1 MIDLAGERSASRD
14 LDSPRPIAIV
24 GVGNLLL
31 SDDGVGIHAIRRL
44 RSDSRVASMARLI
57 DGGTVGTDLL
67 AEVCGCEKLLIVDA
81 VDAGLPPGT
90 TIRMDFSGPD
100 PQQIDTRN
108 AHQSGIP
115 GLLDALRL
123 LGQAPRQVVL
133 VGVQPAAMGLGTQLS
148 PAVASAMPAVAAEVV
163 RQLDRWTSAGG
174 AASSQGIQSV
184 ASLDAAMPRSA
195 RETARETPGTE
206 QLRECI

>member
-1 MIDLAGERSASRD
+1 MIDLAGEPRAYGGDPS
-14 LDSPRPIAIV
+14 RPIAIV

-31 SDDGVGIHAIRRL
+31 SDDGVGIHAVRSL
-44 RSDSRVASMARLI
+44 RSDSRVGSTVRLI

-90 TIRMDFSGPD
+90 AIWMDFSGPD

-115 GLLDALRL
+115 GLLDDLRL

-133 VGVQPAAMGLGTQLS
+133 VGVQPAAMGLGTELS
-148 PAVASAMPAVAAEVV
+148 PEVASALPALSAEVV
-163 RQLDRWTSAGG
+163 RQLDRWTSAG
-174 AASSQGIQSV
+174 
-184 ASLDAAMPRSA
+184 DAANSTGTQDSELLDPALAKGVRNTSS
-195 RETARETPGTE
+195 ETPGTE
-206 QLRECI
+206 QLREYI

>member
-1 MIDLAGERSASRD
+1 MDFPGEPRASIH
-14 LDSPRPIAIV
+14 LDPPQAIAIV

-31 SDDGVGIHAIRRL
+31 SDDGVGIHAVRRL
-44 RSDSRVASMARLI
+44 RSDARVESMARLI

-67 AEVCGCEKLLIVDA
+67 AEVCGCENLLIVDA

-90 TIRMDFSGPD
+90 TVRMDFSGPD

-115 GLLDALRL
+115 GLLDDLRL

-133 VGVQPAAMGLGTQLS
+133 VGVQPAALGLGTELS
-148 PAVASAMPAVAAEVV
+148 PEVAGALPAVSAEVV
-163 RQLDRWTSAGG
+163 RQLDRWTWAGDAPSAQ
-174 AASSQGIQSV
+174 AMQSV
-184 ASLDAAMPRSA
+184 ESRDAAIERGA
-195 RETARETPGTE
+195 RETAREISETSAA
-206 QLRECI
+206 

>member
-1 MIDLAGERSASRD
+1 MTDVAGEPRGCREPD
-14 LDSPRPIAIV
+14 PQRPIAVV

-44 RSDSRVASMARLI
+44 RNDSRVGPMARLI

-100 PQQIDTRN
+100 PQKIDTRN

-115 GLLDALRL
+115 GLLDDLRL
-123 LGQAPRQVVL
+123 LGQAPSEVVL
-133 VGVQPAAMGLGTQLS
+133 VGVQPAAVGLGTRLS
-148 PAVASAMPAVAAEVV
+148 PEVAGALSAVSAEVV
-163 RQLDRWTSAGG
+163 RQLDRWTSARAVDG
-174 AASSQGIQSV
+174 ARIQSLE
-184 ASLDAAMPRSA
+184 SS
-195 RETARETPGTE
+195 RETSGTSAA
-206 QLRECI
+206 

>member
-1 MIDLAGERSASRD
+1 MIDLAGGRPASRE
-14 LDSPRPIAIV
+14 LDPPQTIAIV

-31 SDDGVGIHAIRRL
+31 SDDGAGIHAIRRL
-44 RSDSRVASMARLI
+44 RGDSRVSSMARLI

-81 VDAGLPPGT
+81 VNAGLPPGT

-100 PQQIDTRN
+100 AQKIDTRN
-108 AHQSGIP
+108 AHQFGIQ
-115 GLLDALRL
+115 GLLDDLRL

-148 PAVASAMPAVAAEVV
+148 PEVAGALPVVSAEVV
-163 RQLDRWTSAGG
+163 RQLDRWTSAG
-174 AASSQGIQSV
+174 
-184 ASLDAAMPRSA
+184 DAANSKGTQGAESWDAALARAEIETSGIEQPRE
-195 RETARETPGTE
+195 R
-206 QLRECI
+206 I

>member
-1 MIDLAGERSASRD
+1 VIDLANEPRAYPD
-14 LDSPRPIAIV
+14 LDAPPPIAVV

-31 SDDGVGIHAIRRL
+31 SDDGVGIHAIRML
-44 RSDSRVASMARLI
+44 RMDPRVASIARLI

-81 VDAGLPPGT
+81 VDAGLAPGA

-100 PQQIDTRN
+100 PQKIDTRN

-115 GLLDALRL
+115 GLLDDLRL

-133 VGVQPAAMGLGTQLS
+133 VGVQPAAIGLGTQLS
-148 PAVASAMPAVAAEVV
+148 SEVARALPVVFAEVA
-163 RQLDRWTSAGG
+163 RQLDRWTSTGG
-174 AASSQGIQSV
+174 IVSPLGIQGMQ
-184 ASLDAAMPRSA
+184 SLDAALA
-195 RETARETPGTE
+195 RGARDTARETSGASAA
-206 QLRECI
+206 

>member
-1 MIDLAGERSASRD
+1 MDFPGEPRASIH
-14 LDSPRPIAIV
+14 LDPPQAIAIV

-31 SDDGVGIHAIRRL
+31 SDDGVGIHAVRRL
-44 RSDSRVASMARLI
+44 RSDARVESMARLI

-67 AEVCGCEKLLIVDA
+67 AEVCGCENLLIVDA

-90 TIRMDFSGPD
+90 TVRMDFSGPD

-115 GLLDALRL
+115 GLLDGLRL

-133 VGVQPAAMGLGTQLS
+133 VGVQPAALGLGTELS
-148 PAVASAMPAVAAEVV
+148 PEVAGALPAVSAEVV
-163 RQLDRWTSAGG
+163 RQLDRWTWAGDAPSAQ
-174 AASSQGIQSV
+174 AMQSV
-184 ASLDAAMPRSA
+184 ESRDAAIERGA
-195 RETARETPGTE
+195 RETAREISETSAA
-206 QLRECI
+206 

>member
-1 MIDLAGERSASRD
+1 MDFPGEPRASIH
-14 LDSPRPIAIV
+14 LDPPQAIAIV

-31 SDDGVGIHAIRRL
+31 SDDGVGIHAVRRL
-44 RSDSRVASMARLI
+44 RSDARVESMARLI

-67 AEVCGCEKLLIVDA
+67 AEVCGCENLLIVDA

-90 TIRMDFSGPD
+90 TVRMDFSGPD

-115 GLLDALRL
+115 GLLDDLRL

-133 VGVQPAAMGLGTQLS
+133 VGVQPAAMGLGTELS
-148 PAVASAMPAVAAEVV
+148 PEVASALPALSAEVV
-163 RQLDRWTSAGG
+163 RQLDRWTSAG
-174 AASSQGIQSV
+174 
-184 ASLDAAMPRSA
+184 DAANSTGTQDSELLDPALAKGVRNTSS
-195 RETARETPGTE
+195 ETPGTE
-206 QLRECI
+206 QLREYI

>member
-1 MIDLAGERSASRD
+1 MIDPRACRD
-14 LDSPRPIAIV
+14 LDPPCPIAVV

-31 SDDGVGIHAIRRL
+31 SDDGVGIHAVRGL
-44 RSDSRVASMARLI
+44 RSDSRAGSMARLI

-67 AEVCGCEKLLIVDA
+67 AEVCGCERLLIVDA

-100 PQQIDTRN
+100 PQKIDTRN

-115 GLLDALRL
+115 GLLDDLRL

-133 VGVQPAAMGLGTQLS
+133 VGVQPAAMGLGTELS
-148 PAVASAMPAVAAEVV
+148 PAVAGALPGVSAEVV
-163 RQLDRWTSAGG
+163 RQLDRWTAESFE
-174 AASSQGIQSV
+174 AA
-184 ASLDAAMPRSA
+184 LPKSA
-195 RETARETPGTE
+195 RETSRETPGTSAA
-206 QLRECI
+206 